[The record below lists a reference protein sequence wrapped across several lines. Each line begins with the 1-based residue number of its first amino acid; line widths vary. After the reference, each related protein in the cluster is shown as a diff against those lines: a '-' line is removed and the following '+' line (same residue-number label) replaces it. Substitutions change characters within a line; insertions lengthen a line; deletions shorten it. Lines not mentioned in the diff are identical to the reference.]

1 MTTLTILILVLLIG
15 LLLGL
20 PIFMA
25 LGISTCV
32 ALLVTD
38 VPLSMIPQTL
48 FRGVDQFPL
57 LAIPCFILAGSI
69 MEYSGVTRQ
78 IIEVV
83 RKPAGI
89 MHGGLGV
96 ATILACMFFSAISGS
111 GPGTVAAVGSLMIP
125 SMIRG
130 VIASVS
136 ITGMFLAG
144 MVPGLMIGLAHCF
157 VAWLVAKR
165 LKFVEKPEK
174 FNFMDFLKACWQG
187 KWALASPVVI
197 LGGIYAGIFTPVEA
211 SIVAVFWALFVG
223 GLINRQLT
231 FGKLYQALQDGV
243 MISGTVLVIVGTSTL
258 FGQLL
263 TFEQAPTRMANMI
276 LAISADWFI
285 VMLMMIAVFYVLG
298 MFMETL
304 STIIILTPVLLP
316 VVTKLGIDPI
326 HFGIIFVVTN
336 EVAFLTPPLGVNLF
350 VASKMAG
357 HPCAA
362 AHRGDHRL
370 HPDSGLFPDFQHLA
384 AAPAGIREILA
395 NRQSGFQAR
404 SGDGFDR
411 KYGGSGCLMV
421 RSSRGSS
428 CFGRSQRWG

>member
-1 MTTLTILILVLLIG
+1 MSILAIVILVLIVS

-20 PIFMA
+20 PIFMT
-25 LGISTCV
+25 LGISTCI
-32 ALLVTD
+32 ALLASD

-57 LAIPCFILAGSI
+57 LAIPCFVLAGSI

-78 IIEVV
+78 IIDVV
-83 RKPAGI
+83 RKPAGVI
-89 MHGGLGV
+89 HGGLGV

-125 SMIRG
+125 SMIRSGYDRAYAGAVASSGGTLGILIPPSNPMIIYG

-157 VAWLVAKR
+157 VAWIVAKR
-165 LKFVEKPEK
+165 LKFVDKPET
-174 FNFMDFLKACWQG
+174 FNLPDFLKTCWQS

-197 LGGIYAGIFTPVEA
+197 LGGIYAGVFTPVEA
-211 SIVAVFWALFVG
+211 SVIAVFWALFVG
-223 GLINRQLT
+223 ALINRELT
-231 FGKLYQALQDGV
+231 FERLFKALQDGA

-263 TFEQAPTRMANMI
+263 TMEQAPTKLANTI
-276 LAISADWFI
+276 LSLSNDWFI
-285 VMLMMIAVFYVLG
+285 VLLLLIGVFYVLG

-304 STIIILTPVLLP
+304 STIIILTPVLMP

-350 VASKMAG
+350 VAAPMAG
-357 HPCAA
+357 VSIE
-362 AHRGDHRL
+362 RL
-370 HPDSGLFPDFQHLA
+370 AVHVFPHIVAITVCILTLAYFPMFSTWLPHLM
-384 AAPAGIREILA
+384 G
-395 NRQSGFQAR
+395 
-404 SGDGFDR
+404 
-411 KYGGSGCLMV
+411 YGK
-421 RSSRGSS
+421 
-428 CFGRSQRWG
+428 

>member
-1 MTTLTILILVLLIG
+1 
-15 LLLGL
+15 
-20 PIFMA
+20 
-25 LGISTCV
+25 
-32 ALLVTD
+32 
-38 VPLSMIPQTL
+38 
-48 FRGVDQFPL
+48 
-57 LAIPCFILAGSI
+57 

-125 SMIRG
+125 SMIRAGYDRAYAGAVASSGGTLGILIPPSNPMIIYG

-350 VASKMAG
+350 VASKMADVSLERLAI
-357 HPCAA
+357 HVLPHIAA
-362 AHRGDHRL
+362 ITVCIL
-370 HPDSGLFPDFQHLA
+370 
-384 AAPAGIREILA
+384 ILA
-395 NRQSGFQAR
+395 YFPIFSTWLPHLLG
-404 SGDGFDR
+404 
-411 KYGGSGCLMV
+411 YGK
-421 RSSRGSS
+421 
-428 CFGRSQRWG
+428 F

>member
-1 MTTLTILILVLLIG
+1 MSTLAVLILVLILA
-15 LLLGL
+15 LLVGL

-38 VPLSMIPQTL
+38 VPLSMIPMTL

-57 LAIPCFILAGSI
+57 LAIPCFILAGSL
-69 MEYSGVTRQ
+69 MESCGVTRQ
-78 IIEVV
+78 IIDVV
-83 RKPAGI
+83 RQPAGVI
-89 MHGGLGV
+89 HGGLGV

-125 SMIRG
+125 SMIRAGYDRAYAGAVASSGGTLGILIPPSNPMIIYG

-144 MVPGLMIGLAHCF
+144 MIPGLMIGLAHCF
-157 VAWLVAKR
+157 VAWIVAKR
-165 LKFVEKPEK
+165 LRFVETPEP
-174 FNFMDFLKACWQG
+174 FRLGEFLRTCWRS
-187 KWALASPVVI
+187 KWALASPLVI
-197 LGGIYAGIFTPVEA
+197 LGGIYAGVFTPVEA

-223 GLINRQLT
+223 GAVNRQLT
-231 FGKLYQALQDGV
+231 IGKLYRALQDGA

-263 TFEQAPTRMANMI
+263 TFEQAPTRMANFI
-276 LAISADWFI
+276 LGISEHGF
-285 VMLMMIAVFYVLG
+285 VVLLLLIAVFYILG

-316 VVTKLGIDPI
+316 VVTRLGIDPI

-350 VASKMAG
+350 VASKMA
-357 HPCAA
+357 
-362 AHRGDHRL
+362 DVSLERL
-370 HPDSGLFPDFQHLA
+370 SIHVLPHIVAITVCIL
-384 AAPAGIREILA
+384 ILA
-395 NRQSGFQAR
+395 YFPIFSTWLPHLLG
-404 SGDGFDR
+404 
-411 KYGGSGCLMV
+411 YGK
-421 RSSRGSS
+421 
-428 CFGRSQRWG
+428 F

>member
-1 MTTLTILILVLLIG
+1 MTTLTILILVLIVG

-25 LGISTCV
+25 LGVSTCV

-78 IIEVV
+78 IIDVV

-125 SMIRG
+125 SMIRSGYDRGYAGAVASSGGTLGILIPPSNPMIIYG

-144 MVPGLMIGLAHCF
+144 MIPGLMIGLAHCF

-165 LKFVEKPEK
+165 LKFVEKPER
-174 FNFMDFLKACWQG
+174 FNLVDFLRTCWAS
-187 KWALASPVVI
+187 KWALASPFVI

-231 FGKLYQALQDGV
+231 FPKLYQALQDGV

-276 LAISADWFI
+276 LTISSDWFV
-285 VMLMMIAVFYVLG
+285 VMLLMIAVFYVLG

-350 VASKMAG
+350 VASKMADVSLERLAI
-357 HPCAA
+357 HVLPHIAA
-362 AHRGDHRL
+362 ITVCIL
-370 HPDSGLFPDFQHLA
+370 
-384 AAPAGIREILA
+384 ILA
-395 NRQSGFQAR
+395 YFPFFSTWLPHLLG
-404 SGDGFDR
+404 
-411 KYGGSGCLMV
+411 YGK
-421 RSSRGSS
+421 
-428 CFGRSQRWG
+428 F

>member
-1 MTTLTILILVLLIG
+1 MTTLSILILVLLIG

-78 IIEVV
+78 IIDVV

-125 SMIRG
+125 SMIRSGYDRGYAGAVASSGGTLGILIPPSNPMIIYG

-144 MVPGLMIGLAHCF
+144 MIPGLMIGLSHCF
-157 VAWLVAKR
+157 VAWIVAKR
-165 LKFVEKPEK
+165 LKFIEKPEK
-174 FNFMDFLKACWQG
+174 FNLVDFLRTCWSS
-187 KWALASPVVI
+187 KWALASPFVI
-197 LGGIYAGIFTPVEA
+197 LGGIYAGVFTPVEA
-211 SIVAVFWALFVG
+211 SVVAVFWGLFVG
-223 GLINRQLT
+223 SVINRQLT
-231 FGKLYQALQDGV
+231 LRKLYQALQDGA
-243 MISGTVLVIVGTSTL
+243 MIAGTVIVIVGTSTL

-263 TFEQAPTRMANMI
+263 SFEQAPTRMANMI
-276 LAISADWFI
+276 LAISNDWFV
-285 VMLMMIAVFYVLG
+285 VMLLLIAVFYVLG

-350 VASKMAG
+350 VASKMADVSLERLAI
-357 HPCAA
+357 HVLPHIAA
-362 AHRGDHRL
+362 ITVCILVLAY
-370 HPDSGLFPDFQHLA
+370 FPFFSTWLPHLL
-384 AAPAGIREILA
+384 G
-395 NRQSGFQAR
+395 
-404 SGDGFDR
+404 
-411 KYGGSGCLMV
+411 YGK
-421 RSSRGSS
+421 
-428 CFGRSQRWG
+428 F